1 MQPGANAIHQ
11 RAGPIAHF
19 THGGNLLS
27 DTQEIRD
34 RPLQGQRLPLVP
46 AVFYVKMTANQY
58 VGWLIIG
65 PSSALLSWICTFPA
79 VQVEAS

>member
-1 MQPGANAIHQ
+1 M
-11 RAGPIAHF
+11 
-19 THGGNLLS
+19 
-27 DTQEIRD
+27 
-34 RPLQGQRLPLVP
+34 QGQRLPLVP

-79 VQVEAS
+79 VQVEASKIINKLKFLIFPTSVHEVSKLLSD

>member
-34 RPLQGQRLPLVP
+34 RPLQGQHKRIVP
-46 AVFYVKMTANQY
+46 YKTISDA
-58 VGWLIIG
+58 
-65 PSSALLSWICTFPA
+65 
-79 VQVEAS
+79 